1 MAELVLP
8 QQPFMPSQI
17 LHGQFVAMFTF
28 LVQNNFPLKRGTKVK
43 INIKYRAVP
52 NDSDLQIA
60 RAFPKTP
67 GPAISPEL
75 TCYFQTC
82 LVCGKQKHHRLVL
95 RCKTR
100 FLTGGV
106 RYSLSQ
112 GHAIQRGASQLSSH
126 IKNMIYFRNRETE
139 TRSFRDPDYCWFP
152 MQLEVLRT
160 SLQDQPQGS
169 I

>member
-1 MAELVLP
+1 MAELVPP
-8 QQPFMPSQI
+8 QQPFMLSQI

-28 LVQNNFPLKRGTKVK
+28 LVQNNFPLKRGTKVT
-43 INIKYRAVP
+43 ISIKYRAVP

-60 RAFPKTP
+60 QAFPKTP

-75 TCYFQTC
+75 MCYFQTC
-82 LVCGKQKHHRLVL
+82 LICGNQKNHRLVL
-95 RCKTR
+95 RYKTR
-100 FLTGGV
+100 FLTCGV

-112 GHAIQRGASQLSSH
+112 GHAIQPGARQLSSH
-126 IKNMIYFRNRETE
+126 IKNMIYFRNRE

-152 MQLEVLRT
+152 MQLEKLRT